1 MASGEAGTT
10 FEELVSYLNNKMGM
24 TAEAAEEVAD

>member
-10 FEELVSYLNNKMGM
+10 FEELVSYLGKEMGM
-24 TAEAAEEVAD
+24 TAEAAEEVAE